1 MHILI
6 ASNAFKN
13 SLSATEACEAI
24 ARGLEQSSFSCT
36 LQSFPI
42 GDGGD
47 GTAQLIVKNANGVFE
62 ELTATDP
69 LFRKIKTSI
78 GFIDHHQTAVIEM
91 AEISGLKLLK
101 KQEQY
106 PLYSSS
112 FGTGELIRKALDKGA
127 RKIILC
133 IGGTATVDG
142 GCGILQALGVR
153 FLNKSEKELTDLP
166 QNLINLESIDTTA
179 LDKRI
184 QDTELIILCDVNN
197 FLLGD
202 QGAAAVFGP
211 QKGASKN
218 DVIYLEKALGKFR
231 DVTILQKGQDM
242 QLIRHGG
249 AAGGVAAGLHVY
261 LQAKLVNGIEYFL
274 DMTHFDKAL
283 SQAQLVITGEGSI
296 DLQTLEGKGPF
307 GVARRARQNK
317 IPVIGVAGQ
326 IPLEPDSR
334 LLEYFD
340 VLMAIGNQP
349 EEIETAISQTRE
361 NLLRTARQVG
371 SLLAIHFQILK

>member
-13 SLSATEACEAI
+13 SLPAAAACTAI
-24 ARGLEQSSFSCT
+24 ERGLEQSSLACT
-36 LQSFPI
+36 RQCFPI

-47 GTAQLIVKNANGVFE
+47 GTAALIVKNANGVFE

-69 LFRKIKTSI
+69 LHRKIKTSI
-78 GFIDHHQTAVIEM
+78 GFIDLHQTAVIEM
-91 AEISGLKLLK
+91 AEISGLKLLQD
-101 KQEQY
+101 QERD
-106 PLYSSS
+106 PLHTTSL
-112 FGTGELIRKALDKGA
+112 GTGELIRKALDKGA

-133 IGGTATVDG
+133 IGGSATVDG

-153 FLNKSEKELTDLP
+153 FLDKSGKELTDLP
-166 QNLINLESIDTTA
+166 QNLIFLETIDTSA

-184 QDTELIILCDVNN
+184 RDTELIILCDVNS

-211 QKGASKN
+211 QKGASVN
-218 DVIYLEKALGKFR
+218 DLIQLEKALGKFR
-231 DVTILQKGQDM
+231 DVTLRQKGQDM

-249 AAGGVAAGLHVY
+249 AAGGVTAGLHVY
-261 LQAKLVNGIEYFL
+261 LEARLVNGIEYFL
-274 DMTHFDKAL
+274 DLTNFDKAL
-283 SQAQLVITGEGSI
+283 SRADLVITGEGSI

-307 GVARRARQNK
+307 GIARRARQKN
-317 IPVIGVAGQ
+317 IPVIGLAGQ
-326 IPLEPDSR
+326 IPLEPDPR

-340 VLMAIGNQP
+340 ILMAIGNQP
-349 EEIETAISQTRE
+349 EDIKTALLHTGK
-361 NLLRTARQVG
+361 NLQRSARQIG
-371 SLLAIHFQILK
+371 RLLAIHFPILK